1 MFNKRIFNYKSYKM
15 IKQILALSLAVG
27 VLFSSCKNKTEA
39 NETEVT
45 AQSSEGTIAPFT
57 ADMAETAVIYEI
69 NVRQFSPEGTFAA
82 VTKELP
88 NIKKL
93 GVKVLWL
100 MPIHPIG
107 VENRKEGLGSYYSI
121 SDYRGINPEFGTA
134 EDFKKLIETAH
145 KNGMYVILD
154 WVANHTAWDHP
165 WMKSNPDFYEKDEN
179 GKFISPYDW
188 TDVVSLEYNNP
199 ALRKAMIGDMKY
211 WLDEFNIDGFRCDM
225 AHMVPTDFWADAKK
239 ELTNGREI
247 FMLGETEEPEL
258 LKNGVFDAAYGWE
271 LHHIMNDVANAK
283 KDVSAIDVYMDS
295 IQHKWEKDDYKM
307 LFTSNHDENSWAGTE
322 FERMGDA
329 VEIFA
334 TLTYALP
341 SIPLI
346 YNGQEEDFNRRLKFF
361 VKDSIDR
368 NPNAKMRGVYEK
380 LGELKITNVAFN
392 GGKNAAS
399 YERLKTSD
407 DKSILAFKR
416 AKDNTEAYFI
426 GNFSKTDKEF
436 THPITGD
443 FKNFMNGDKVS
454 LNPENKLTLKPW
466 QYMIL
471 VK

>member
-1 MFNKRIFNYKSYKM
+1 MV
-15 IKQILALSLAVG
+15 KQFLALGLVAG
-27 VLFSSCKNKTEA
+27 LFITSCGKKDETNTEA
-39 NETEVT
+39 VQTE
-45 AQSSEGTIAPFT
+45 QSGENIAPFT
-57 ADMAETAVIYEI
+57 ADMAETAVIYEV

-82 VTKELP
+82 VTKEIP

-107 VENRKEGLGSYYSI
+107 VEKRKEGLGSYYSI
-121 SDYRGINPEFGTA
+121 SDYRGVNPEFGTA
-134 EDFKKLIETAH
+134 EDFRALVKEAH
-145 KNGMYVILD
+145 KNGIYVILD

-165 WMKSNPDFYEKDEN
+165 WMKSNPDFYEKDEKGN
-179 GKFISPYDW
+179 FISPYDW
-188 TDVVSLEYNNP
+188 TDVVSLEYKNP
-199 ALRKAMIGDMKY
+199 ALRKAMIADMKY

-225 AHMVPTDFWADAKK
+225 AHMVPTDFWAEAKK
-239 ELTNGREI
+239 ELANGREI

-271 LHHIMNDVANAK
+271 LHHIMNDIAK
-283 KDVSAIDVYMDS
+283 GKKNVSAVDVYMDS

-329 VEIFA
+329 VETFA
-334 TLTYALP
+334 ALTYALP
-341 SIPLI
+341 SVPLI

-380 LGELKITNVAFN
+380 LGELKITNEAFN
-392 GGKNAAS
+392 GGKNAGS

-407 DKSILAFKR
+407 DQAILAFKR
-416 AKDNTEAYFI
+416 KKNSTEAYFV
-426 GNFSKTDKEF
+426 GNFTKVAQEVIV
-436 THPITGD
+436 PISGT
-443 FKNFMNGDKVS
+443 FKNFMTGEEINLDGNSKV
-454 LNPENKLTLKPW
+454 KFQPW
-466 QYMIL
+466 QYYIL
-471 VK
+471 VQK

>member
-1 MFNKRIFNYKSYKM
+1 M
-15 IKQILALSLAVG
+15 IKQFLALGLIAG
-27 VLFSSCKNKTEA
+27 LFFTSCEKKADQPIDNIEEKVSNVA
-39 NETEVT
+39 
-45 AQSSEGTIAPFT
+45 IAPFT
-57 ADMAETAVIYEI
+57 ADMAETAVIYEV

-82 VTKELP
+82 VTKEIP

-100 MPIHPIG
+100 MPVFPIG
-107 VENRKEGLGSYYSI
+107 EEKRKEGLGSYYSI
-121 SDYRGINPEFGTA
+121 KDYRGVNPEFGTA
-134 EDFKKLIETAH
+134 EDLKALINEAH
-145 KNGMYVILD
+145 KNGIYVVVD

-165 WMKSNPDFYEKDEN
+165 WMKSNPDFYEKDEKGN
-179 GKFISPYDW
+179 FISPFDW
-188 TDVVSLEYNNP
+188 TDVVSLEYKNP
-199 ALRKAMIGDMKY
+199 ELRKTMIADMKY
-211 WLDEFNIDGFRCDM
+211 WLDEFKIDGFRCDM
-225 AHMVPTDFWADAKK
+225 AHMVPTDFWAEAKK

-271 LHHIMNDVANAK
+271 IHHIMNDIANAK
-283 KDVSAIDVYMDS
+283 KDVSSIDVYMDS

-329 VEIFA
+329 VETFA
-334 TLTYALP
+334 ALTYALP

-380 LGELKITNVAFN
+380 LGELKVTNEAFN
-392 GGKNAAS
+392 GGKNAAA

-416 AKDNTEAYFI
+416 KKNATEAYFV
-426 GNFSKTDKEF
+426 GNFTKAAKEV
-436 THPITGD
+436 TVPITGT
-443 FKNFMNGDKVS
+443 FKNFMTGEQVILDANKKVA
-454 LNPENKLTLKPW
+454 LKPW
-466 QYMIL
+466 QYYIL
-471 VK
+471 VQK

>member
-1 MFNKRIFNYKSYKM
+1 M
-15 IKQILALSLAVG
+15 IKQFLALSLIAG
-27 VLFSSCKNKTEA
+27 LFITSCGQKDQAKTEV
-39 NETEVT
+39 EQTE
-45 AQSSEGTIAPFT
+45 QKEDIIAPFT
-57 ADMAETAVIYEI
+57 SDMAETAVIYEV

-82 VTKELP
+82 VTKEIP

-93 GVKVLWL
+93 GVKILWL

-107 VENRKEGLGSYYSI
+107 VEKRKEGLGSYYSI
-121 SDYRGINPEFGTA
+121 KDYRGVNPEFGTA
-134 EDFKKLIETAH
+134 EDLKALIAEAH
-145 KNGMYVILD
+145 KNGIYVVLD

-165 WMKSNPDFYEKDEN
+165 WMKSNPDFYEKDEKGN
-179 GKFISPYDW
+179 FVSPYDW

-199 ALRKAMIGDMKY
+199 AMRKAMIGDMKY

-225 AHMVPTDFWADAKK
+225 AHMVPTDFWAEAKK
-239 ELTNGREI
+239 DLANGREI

-271 LHHIMNDVANAK
+271 LHHIMNDIAKSK

-295 IQHKWEKDDYKM
+295 IQYKWEKDDFKM

-322 FERMGDA
+322 YERMGDA
-329 VEIFA
+329 VETFA
-334 TLTYALP
+334 ALTYALP
-341 SIPLI
+341 SVPLI

-380 LGELKITNVAFN
+380 LGELKVTNEAFN

-416 AKDNTEAYFI
+416 KKNTAEAYFI
-426 GNFSKTDKEF
+426 GNFTKTNKEVLVPVSG
-436 THPITGD
+436 T
-443 FKNFMNGDKVS
+443 FKNFMTGEQVS
-454 LNPENKLTLKPW
+454 LDTNNKIALKPW
-466 QYMIL
+466 QYYIL
-471 VK
+471 VQK